1 MRGIYIHIP
10 FCLRKC
16 PYCDFYSVS
25 YDDSLADRYIDALLR
40 NFGANK
46 YKGLQAD
53 TVYLGGGTPS
63 ALSIPQLERII
74 KGVFGSFDIANSAEV
89 TIEANPCSV
98 SYDKLKAMREMGF
111 DRISFG
117 IQSADDSELRFL
129 GRLHDRDTALRAVN
143 DACKAGFENISAD
156 IMLGLAGQTVSGLM
170 NTADRLISLELSHVS
185 AYMLKIEQGTPFDN
199 IKIREKI
206 ADDELMSELYLSLVE
221 RLEKNGFYQYEIS
234 NFSKPGHESRHNLKY
249 WTGEEY
255 IGFGAAAHSLFEGQ
269 RYFVPS
275 QGIYPFSLADRA
287 SRGGALQ

>member
-269 RYFVPS
+269 RYFVP
-275 QGIYPFSLADRA
+275 
-287 SRGGALQ
+287 